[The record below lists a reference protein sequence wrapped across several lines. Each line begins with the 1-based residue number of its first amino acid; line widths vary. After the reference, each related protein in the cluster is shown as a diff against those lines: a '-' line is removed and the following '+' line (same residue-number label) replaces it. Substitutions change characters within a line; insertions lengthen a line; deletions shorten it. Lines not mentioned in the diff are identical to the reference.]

1 MVRTMLTARPP
12 SRPID
17 DRLMTREG
25 YDRLQRELLEL
36 TTEGR
41 RELAERVSRAREA
54 EADVAENGELREAL
68 DESALLEQR
77 IAELTSL
84 LAGVRIVE
92 SAAGDGAAAVGTR
105 VGVRT
110 GDGEV
115 LHYELV
121 GAGEADPARG
131 RISISSPVGE
141 AIAGRVPGD
150 RIEVETP
157 RRRIGFELVSVTAC
171 A

>member
-1 MVRTMLTARPP
+1 VRF
-12 SRPID
+12 
-17 DRLMTREG
+17 G
-25 YDRLQRELLEL
+25 
-36 TTEGR
+36 
-41 RELAERVSRAREA
+41 
-54 EADVAENGELREAL
+54 
-68 DESALLEQR
+68 
-77 IAELTSL
+77 
-84 LAGVRIVE
+84 
-92 SAAGDGAAAVGTR
+92 AAGAGDAAAAGGPR
-105 VGVRT
+105 VGGPT

-157 RRRIGFELVSVTAC
+157 RRRIGFELVSVTAF

>member
-1 MVRTMLTARPP
+1 
-12 SRPID
+12 
-17 DRLMTREG
+17 MTREG

-36 TTEGR
+36 TATAR
-41 RELAERVSRAREA
+41 RELGERVSQGRQ
-54 EADVAENGELREAL
+54 ADANASENGALIEAL
-68 DESALLEQR
+68 DEAALLEQR
-77 IAELTSL
+77 IAELAAR
-84 LAGVRIVE
+84 LAHASVVE
-92 SAAGDGAAAVGTR
+92 PAVGDGTAAVGTR

-131 RISISSPVGE
+131 RISISSPVGQ

-150 RIEVETP
+150 RIDVETP